1 MANFEVPFS
10 ATGPRRTPTVDEKAN
25 GFPCGPADQ
34 TLFNG
39 MFHRIEAELGN
50 LIAYAGLAPTDA
62 DYTQVRK
69 SIVALIEAA
78 TGGGEQANYALMS
91 QLTVRMP
98 VFPEIV
104 SSDGRINLTAPAGGT
119 VRVPG
124 GINILHR
131 GVAIYTTVQTDFAT
145 IASRTYHL
153 RWNPTD
159 GFQLKYL
166 QDGAYNPGALAETDV
181 LFDSK
186 YDDMLVARVI
196 TNAGNVA
203 TMTSLANKNVL
214 RHKSIMVGVPYTVV
228 YPPGVNGSAFNF
240 SAVVN
245 YSRTPDYLFALEG
258 RGTDNPAG
266 SNPIIDLD
274 LNMMDGGVP
283 MVETRYGFSA
293 RALMDCYNSVE
304 LRLLGL
310 A

>member
-50 LIAYAGLAPTDA
+50 LIAYAGLTPTDA

-78 TGGGEQANYALMS
+78 TGGGEEANYALMS
-91 QLTVRMP
+91 QLTARMP
-98 VFPEIV
+98 IFPEIV
-104 SSDGRINLTAPAGGT
+104 STDGKINLTAPVTGT

-124 GINILHR
+124 GVNILHR
-131 GVAIYTTVQTDFAT
+131 GVAIVTTVETDFAT

-181 LFDSK
+181 LFDTK

-196 TNAGNVA
+196 TNAGNIA
-203 TMTSLANKNVL
+203 TITSLANKNVL
-214 RHKSIMVGVPYTVV
+214 RHKSVITGVPYTAV
-228 YPPGVNGSAFNF
+228 YVPGVDGSTFDFSQPAVNF
-240 SAVVN
+240 
-245 YSRTPDYLFALEG
+245 SRTPDYLWSLYG
-258 RGTDNPAG
+258 RGTDNPNG
-266 SNPIIDLD
+266 SNPITDLD
-274 LNMMDGGVP
+274 YGWDGALTQ
-283 MVETRYGFSA
+283 TRYAFGGRHLADAHTQISLQLMGFA
-293 RALMDCYNSVE
+293 
-304 LRLLGL
+304 
-310 A
+310 